1 MYCIASDGD
10 YRFCLIQVRTKRCR
24 ETCECWPLHYVIE
37 WQPLG
42 VSRSASIRREFEPI
56 RSIESLVRPLLQ
68 FKTPSWR
75 LRTQEGILPLFQ
87 REAARH
93 SHLGLIDESLRR
105 RKNAP
110 NPSRAVIRCR

>member
-1 MYCIASDGD
+1 MAVTAFARLRSGQKDVANAG
-10 YRFCLIQVRTKRCR
+10 RSTTLLSGT
-24 ETCECWPLHYVIE
+24 H
-37 WQPLG
+37 
-42 VSRSASIRREFEPI
+42 SASRREFEPI
-56 RSIESLVRPLLQ
+56 RSIDSLVRPLLQ
-68 FKTPSWR
+68 FKTPSRR
-75 LRTQEGILPLFQ
+75 LRTQECILPLFQ